1 MVVYSAKRGKAMD
14 HYIDIRLRP
23 DPDFPASM
31 LMGALYSK
39 LHRALFD
46 LEAEDI
52 GVSFPDH
59 KLGVRARTPGD
70 RLRLHAGQ
78 ARLEQLMALS
88 WLTGMRDHVSL
99 ATTQPVP
106 ADAKHRVVRRRQF
119 NTGSPSRAKRY
130 AKRHSI
136 EVEEAQRLMETPAA
150 RQIALPF
157 VQVSSRS
164 SGQRFALFIEHS
176 ELQSQPVAGRFNH
189 YGLSSEATVPW
200 F

>member
-1 MVVYSAKRGKAMD
+1 MD
-14 HYIDIRLRP
+14 HYFDIRLRP
-23 DPDFPASM
+23 DPDFPEAM

-46 LEAEDI
+46 LDADDI
-52 GVSFPDH
+52 GISLPDH
-59 KLGVRARTPGD
+59 KSGVRARTPGD
-70 RLRLHAGQ
+70 RLRLHGGKE
-78 ARLEQLMALS
+78 RLEQLMAMP
-88 WLTGMRDHVSL
+88 WLTGMRDHVQL
-99 ATTQPVP
+99 DAVQPVP
-106 ADAKHRVVRRRQF
+106 TEVSYRVVRRRQF

-130 AKRHSI
+130 AKRHDI
-136 EVEEAQRLMETPAA
+136 EIEAAQRVMEKPAE

-176 ELQSQPVAGRFNH
+176 KAQSQPAAGRFNH

>member
-1 MVVYSAKRGKAMD
+1 MD
-14 HYIDIRLRP
+14 HYLDIRLRP
-23 DPDFPASM
+23 DPDFPAAM

-39 LHRALFD
+39 LHRALHD
-46 LEAEDI
+46 LHADDI

-70 RLRLHAGQ
+70 RLRLHGGQ
-78 ARLEQLMALS
+78 ARLEQLMEVS
-88 WLTGMRDHVSL
+88 WLTGMRDHVML
-99 ATTQPVP
+99 GAIQPVP
-106 ADAKHRVVRRRQF
+106 AEARHRIVQRRQF
-119 NTGSPSRAKRY
+119 NTGSPSRARRY
-130 AKRHSI
+130 AQRHGI
-136 EVEEAQRLMETPAA
+136 ETEEAQRLMETSAA

-164 SGQRFALFIEHS
+164 SGQRFALFIEHG
-176 ELQSQPVAGRFNH
+176 QPQPQPVSGRFNH

>member
-1 MVVYSAKRGKAMD
+1 MD
-14 HYIDIRLRP
+14 HYLDIHLRP
-23 DPDFPASM
+23 DPDFRPAM

-46 LEAEDI
+46 LKSNDI
-52 GVSFPDH
+52 GISFPDH
-59 KLGVRARTPGD
+59 KTGVRARTPGD
-70 RLRLHAGQ
+70 RLRLHAELP
-78 ARLEQLMALS
+78 RLEQLMEVS
-88 WLTGMRDHVSL
+88 WLTGMRDHITL
-99 ATTQPVP
+99 ASIQPVP
-106 ADAKHRVVRRRQF
+106 ADAKHCVVRRRQF

-130 AKRHSI
+130 AQRHSI
-136 EVEEAQRLMETPAA
+136 EVEEAQRLMEAPAS

-164 SGQRFALFIEHS
+164 SGQRFALFIEHGQP
-176 ELQSQPVAGRFNH
+176 QSQPIAGRFNH

>member
-1 MVVYSAKRGKAMD
+1 
-14 HYIDIRLRP
+14 
-23 DPDFPASM
+23 M

-46 LEAEDI
+46 LEADDI
-52 GVSFPDH
+52 GISFPDH
-59 KLGVRARTPGD
+59 KTGVRARTPGD

-78 ARLEQLMALS
+78 ARLEQLMEVS
-88 WLTGMRDHVSL
+88 WLTGMRDHVML
-99 ATTQPVP
+99 DTIQAVP
-106 ADAKHRVVRRRQF
+106 AEAQHRIVRRRQF

-130 AKRHSI
+130 AQRHGI
-136 EVEEAQRLMETPAA
+136 EIEEAQRLMETPAA

-164 SGQRFALFIEHS
+164 SGQRFALFIEHGQAQS
-176 ELQSQPVAGRFNH
+176 EPVAGNFNH
-189 YGLSSEATVPW
+189 YGLSNEATVPW